1 MSKVDVIVPCHGYG
15 RFLTECV
22 TSVLDQSVQD
32 LRVLIIDDAS
42 NDETAEIAAELAQKD
57 GRVNWRRHPANRGH
71 IATYNEGLEWASA
84 EYTLILSADD
94 WILPGAL
101 SRATQLL
108 DAHPEVGFA
117 YGPHV
122 EVCDGEPRPPQ
133 LDAPAVPGWT
143 ILTGAEFVRANRD
156 YNPVCYCTAVVR
168 TARQK
173 SIGHYRSELPHA
185 GDMEM
190 WMRFGA
196 HGPVGRVNAYQ
207 GVYRR
212 HGRNMSNAYYGD
224 NFLPDLRQRKA
235 AIDMLFDND
244 GKRMEHAD
252 DLRRY
257 LYEGLAKVA
266 VMSAGRPFNQAD
278 LNRFDEMLE
287 FAVRIDPEIRRC
299 FAWKWQSM
307 KRLMGPRMWSAL
319 GCNRVETVLRRARR
333 SALSLSKWVTS

>member
-1 MSKVDVIVPCHGYG
+1 MSKVDVIIPCHGYG
-15 RFLTECV
+15 RFLTKCV
-22 TSVLDQSVQD
+22 TSVLDQSVRD

-42 NDETAEIAAELAQKD
+42 FDETAEIAAELARKD
-57 GRVNWRRHPANRGH
+57 GRVNWWRHPTNRGH
-71 IATYNEGLEWASA
+71 IVTYNEGLEWATA

-94 WILPGAL
+94 WILPDSL

-108 DAHPEVGFA
+108 DALPEVGFA
-117 YGPHV
+117 YGPYV
-122 EVCDGEPRPPQ
+122 VVCDGERRPPQ

-143 ILTGAEFVRANRD
+143 ILSGAEFVRANR
-156 YNPVCYCTAVVR
+156 YSNPVGTCTAVVR

-173 SIGHYRSELPHA
+173 TIGDYRRELPHA

-190 WMRFGA
+190 WMRFAA

-212 HGRNMSNAYYGD
+212 HGRNMSDGYSGD
-224 NFLPDLRQRKA
+224 NFLRDLRQRKA
-235 AIDMLFDND
+235 AVDMMFDND
-244 GKRMEHAD
+244 GKRMEHAE

-266 VMSAGRPFNQAD
+266 VTSAGTPLDQAD

-287 FAVRIDPEIRRC
+287 FAVRIDPEIRRY

-307 KRLMGPRMWSAL
+307 KRLMGPRMWS
-319 GCNRVETVLRRARR
+319 VLRPAERLAR
-333 SALSLSKWVTS
+333 SLSKWVTLRGT